1 MKELEQAG
9 IVCKNETGDWK
20 PDDGWD
26 ETVYNPIQ
34 DWVHHLIGMFNSDF
48 FETQYGVEGF
58 MGQWDDI
65 EKPEICRRAF
75 KKGAPILLSAAKF
88 GLRPAC
94 PQSSSTKRHRSL
106 SPPPDGE
113 KKAKQSRKS
122 KASSSSP
129 PLILKP
135 VGDTTRQSKVAT
147 SAKAP
152 GRNKGKVKGRPDSDR
167 FRTPAKRT
175 SRDETASFAGRS
187 SSSARRDALRNIPK
201 RLGSPII
208 ISTSS
213 ELSDQ
218 TLDPD
223 NDSPDSNS
231 ETTPPPF
238 AGPSRGRQASAKSQP
253 RRKKTAMTTISDIL
267 LRHQKKPR

>member
-1 MKELEQAG
+1 MVA
-9 IVCKNETGDWK
+9 
-20 PDDGWD
+20 
-26 ETVYNPIQ
+26 
-34 DWVHHLIGMFNSDF
+34 
-48 FETQYGVEGF
+48 
-58 MGQWDDI
+58 
-65 EKPEICRRAF
+65 RAF
-75 KKGAPILLSAAKF
+75 KKGAPILLSAPKF

-113 KKAKQSRKS
+113 KNAKQSRKS

-129 PLILKP
+129 LLILKP
-135 VGDTTRQSKVAT
+135 VGDTTRQSKAAT
-147 SAKAP
+147 SAKSP
-152 GRNKGKVKGRPDSDR
+152 GRNKGKVKGRSDSDR

-187 SSSARRDALRNIPK
+187 SSSARRDALRNIHK

-218 TLDPD
+218 TLIR
-223 NDSPDSNS
+223 
-231 ETTPPPF
+231 TTTAQIPTRRPPHPLLLVQVE
-238 AGPSRGRQASAKSQP
+238 AGKPAPNRSLAG
-253 RRKKTAMTTISDIL
+253 
-267 LRHQKKPR
+267 KKPP

>member
-1 MKELEQAG
+1 MKELEQAR

-34 DWVHHLIGMFNSDF
+34 DWVDHLIVCSIVTSSRRNTVSRGLWGNGMISKSPKFA
-48 FETQYGVEGF
+48 VERLRKE
-58 MGQWDDI
+58 Q
-65 EKPEICRRAF
+65 
-75 KKGAPILLSAAKF
+75 PILLSAPKF

-94 PQSSSTKRHRSL
+94 PQSSSAKRHRSL
-106 SPPPDGE
+106 SPPPEGE

-129 PLILKP
+129 LLILKP
-135 VGDTTRQSKVAT
+135 VGDTTRQSKAAT

-152 GRNKGKVKGRPDSDR
+152 GRNKGKVKGRSDSDR

-201 RLGSPII
+201 HLGSPII

-231 ETTPPPF
+231 GTTPPPS

-267 LRHQKKPR
+267 LCHQKKPR

>member
-1 MKELEQAG
+1 MISKSPKFAVERLRKEHPYYFQLRSL
-9 IVCKNETGDWK
+9 V
-20 PDDGWD
+20 
-26 ETVYNPIQ
+26 
-34 DWVHHLIGMFNSDF
+34 F
-48 FETQYGVEGF
+48 
-58 MGQWDDI
+58 GQH
-65 EKPEICRRAF
+65 
-75 KKGAPILLSAAKF
+75 G
-88 GLRPAC
+88 
-94 PQSSSTKRHRSL
+94 PQSSSMKRPPSL

-122 KASSSSP
+122 KASSPSP
-129 PLILKP
+129 VPILKP
-135 VGDTTRQSKVAT
+135 VRDTTPQSKAAT

-152 GRNKGKVKGRPDSDR
+152 GRNKVKMKGRSNSDR

-201 RLGSPII
+201 GLGSPII

-213 ELSDQ
+213 KLSDQ
-218 TLDPD
+218 NSDPD

-231 ETTPPPF
+231 ETTPPPS

-253 RRKKTAMTTISDIL
+253 RRKRNRHDYHIRYTASPSEENEVTRPFQMKKKWYQTMDLSFERLWEPTRVVRKEVVFSSDTELSVPSSDESEVDFRDGL
-267 LRHQKKPR
+267 LKR